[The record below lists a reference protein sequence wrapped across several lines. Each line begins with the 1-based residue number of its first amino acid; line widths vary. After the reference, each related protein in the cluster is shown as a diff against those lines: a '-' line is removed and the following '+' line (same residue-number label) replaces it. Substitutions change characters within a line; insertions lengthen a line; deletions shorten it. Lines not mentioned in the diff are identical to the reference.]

1 MFLEEEFGRLEEIK
15 MLGIISDR
23 IRFFALLFTLAAVV
37 AVTPVLLAQEGGG
50 NIQCGDQ
57 LVNSI
62 EECLELAKGN
72 GGEATEDGD
81 GDGMEDGDGMMEGD
95 GDGMMMKDD
104 ADFWPSRWG
113 ADDEAGASNWITPEK
128 VMEAASLIQTGEI
141 YELGRQYEHGMPL
154 FGQRTYSLTIPGA
167 PTGGPFPGGL
177 VFHDEFVV
185 GEIGQVGTQ
194 FDGLGHVGVVH
205 NGVERF
211 YNGHTEAQIKG
222 AYGLQSLGVE
232 GIKPIFTRGIL
243 IDIAGYKGGMLDAGT
258 VVTMADVQG
267 ALERQGMS
275 EDDIL
280 DGDAVLFHTGWGDL
294 WGVDNDRYNAGA
306 PGIGIEVGRWLSGQ
320 NITMAGGDT
329 WPVEVVPGEDPN
341 KAFPVHNHLLTEN
354 GILIHENLNLSALA
368 DDEVYEFAYIFVRVP
383 FKGGTG
389 SPGSPIAVK

>member
-211 YNGHTEAQIKG
+211 YNGYTEDQIKG

-329 WPVEVVPGEDPN
+329 WPVEVVPGEDPG

>member
-1 MFLEEEFGRLEEIK
+1 MPVIK
-15 MLGIISDR
+15 SDR
-23 IRFFALLFTLAAVV
+23 FRFFALLVALV
-37 AVTPVLLAQEGGG
+37 AVLSLTPLLLAQNVKCLDGSSVSSV
-50 NIQCGDQ
+50 D
-57 LVNSI
+57 
-62 EECLELAKGN
+62 ECKPTQDNGN
-72 GGEATEDGD
+72 GDTQGNGNGNGEP
-81 GDGMEDGDGMMEGD
+81 MEDGDGAAMAEPSDDTGD
-95 GDGMMMKDD
+95 W
-104 ADFWPSRWG
+104 WPSRWG
-113 ADDEAGASNWITPEK
+113 ADDQAGASNWITPSK
-128 VMEAASLIQTGEI
+128 VMEAASLIETGDI
-141 YELGRQYEHGMPL
+141 YELGRQYEQGMPL

-177 VFHDEFVV
+177 IYHDEFIV

-194 FDGLGHVGVVH
+194 FDGLGHVGVIH

-211 YNGHTEAQIKG
+211 YNGLTEDQIKG
-222 AYGLQSLGVE
+222 GYGLQSLGVE
-232 GIKPIFTRGIL
+232 MIKPIFTRGIL

-258 VVTMADVQG
+258 AITLADVKG
-267 ALERQGMS
+267 ALARQEMS

-280 DGDAVLFHTGWGDL
+280 DGDVVLFHTGWGDL

-320 NITMAGGDT
+320 NIAMVGGDT
-329 WPVEVVPGEDPN
+329 WPVEVVPGEDPA
-341 KAFPVHNHLLTEN
+341 KAFPVHNHLLTEH

>member
-1 MFLEEEFGRLEEIK
+1 
-15 MLGIISDR
+15 MLGIVRDR
-23 IRFFALLFTLAAVV
+23 FRFFAVLVALVALLSL
-37 AVTPVLLAQEGGG
+37 TPLLLAQEGEG
-50 NIQCGDQ
+50 NIRCGDQ
-57 LVNSI
+57 MVGSF
-62 EECLELAKGN
+62 EECLELAKG
-72 GGEATEDGD
+72 GGDNVEDGGVEAMTD
-81 GDGMEDGDGMMEGD
+81 AGEGMEDS
-95 GDGMMMKDD
+95 DGMMMTERADD
-104 ADFWPSRWG
+104 WWPSRWG
-113 ADDEAGASNWITPEK
+113 ADDQAGGSNWITPEK
-128 VMEAASLIQTGEI
+128 VMEAASLIQTGQI

-211 YNGHTEAQIKG
+211 YNGYTEDQIKG
-222 AYGLQSLGVE
+222 AYGLQSLGIE
-232 GIKPIFTRGIL
+232 LIKPIFTRGIL
-243 IDIAGYKGGMLDAGT
+243 IDVAGYKGGMLDAGT
-258 VVTMADVQG
+258 VVTLADVMG
-267 ALERQGMS
+267 ALEAQGMS
-275 EDDIL
+275 EDDIQ

-294 WGVDNDRYNAGA
+294 WGVDNDRYNAGV

-320 NITMAGGDT
+320 NITMVGGDT

-368 DDEVYEFAYIFVRVP
+368 ADEVYKFAYIFVRVP

>member
-1 MFLEEEFGRLEEIK
+1 

-23 IRFFALLFTLAAVV
+23 LRFFALLATLAAVV
-37 AVTPVLLAQEGGG
+37 SLAPVLLAQGGV
-50 NIQCGDQ
+50 QCGDQ
-57 LVNSI
+57 VVSSFDQ
-62 EECLELAKGN
+62 ECQAVDRRTAERRSEWKTVTGKAMEN
-72 GGEATEDGD
+72 GDGEAVMESSGD
-81 GDGMEDGDGMMEGD
+81 GEAMTESSGDEGD
-95 GDGMMMKDD
+95 W
-104 ADFWPSRWG
+104 WPSRWG
-113 ADDEAGASNWITPEK
+113 ADDEAGASNWITPDK
-128 VMEAASLIQTGEI
+128 VLEAASLIQTGEI

-211 YNGHTEAQIKG
+211 YNGHTEDQIKG

-306 PGIGIEVGRWLSGQ
+306 PGIGLEVGRWLSGQ
-320 NITMAGGDT
+320 NITMVGGDT
-329 WPVEVVPGEDPN
+329 WPVEVVPGEDPG

-368 DDEVYEFAYIFVRVP
+368 ADEVYEFAYIFVRVP